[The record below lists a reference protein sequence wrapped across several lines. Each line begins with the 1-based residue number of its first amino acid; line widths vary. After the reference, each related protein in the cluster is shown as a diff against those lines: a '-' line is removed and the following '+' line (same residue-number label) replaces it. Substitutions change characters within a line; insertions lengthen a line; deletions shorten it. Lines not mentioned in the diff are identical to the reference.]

1 MKFLAFCF
9 ALLWSTTVSAKPAG
23 LYLFY
28 NAASENLAEISITKE
43 ETAKVFDDIYGPAS
57 DELPD
62 EVRYEDFFVS
72 KFPNGSYVFTLDAEF
87 NCGRLGCAT
96 TVYERDADG
105 DLIEGESSFPVKCK
119 LHGTDKRLCIKGGY
133 KVEKKEKQKKR
144 GPVHYPAPVEE

>member
-62 EVRYEDFFVS
+62 KVRYEDFFVS

-105 DLIEGESSFPVKCK
+105 DLIEGESSFLVKCK

>member
-28 NAASENLAEISITKE
+28 NAVSENLAEISITKE

-62 EVRYEDFFVS
+62 KVRYEDFFVS

-133 KVEKKEKQKKR
+133 KVEKKEKQKKTWSR
-144 GPVHYPAPVEE
+144 SLSCTG